1 MAAPVAVLQVE
12 TVVEIEMSLED
23 TTMSYNTRET
33 HTQEINNN
41 LYAVTIYISWVKK
54 YL

>member
-1 MAAPVAVLQVE
+1 MAARVAAPVAVLQVE

-41 LYAVTIYISWVKK
+41 LYAVTIYHG
-54 YL
+54 